1 LIRSQSTV
9 GDGRLRRR
17 SGRALVAVALVGAL
31 LSLMIVAGGPAG
43 AVTASRVST
52 ASTPPAEFC
61 TAFGEYYDAAFLV
74 QFITAFAQ
82 SLKPKAA
89 AKTRTSILLVLAPK
103 LQKLLGEMATTGAT
117 PLRAPFSKQAK
128 QFARGTQILR
138 AAGLSDAQIQTLA
151 DTPLHTTSATDDLL
165 GNTPITKKKLNAAV
179 DKFGKVGASVDP
191 TKTLTSAQRNRLGI
205 DGVSCG
211 VFPDPTVACTSIV
224 SADDVVAAA
233 GADATPQTTQG
244 CWWKGADA
252 PDGNPSGLGVDVDR
266 GTLAYDRIVGEGQGA
281 TPVAGVGDAAT
292 MLNGFQSFAD
302 FSSCGH
308 TLVTKAGDRTVTV
321 ALCPASG
328 EATPDRLAALA
339 RAVLARL

>member
-1 LIRSQSTV
+1 M
-9 GDGRLRRR
+9 GDGGPPRR
-17 SGRALVAVALVGAL
+17 GRRGQLVIALAAAL
-31 LSLMIVAGGPAG
+31 LSLPVLVGGPAG
-43 AVTASRVST
+43 AATAARVST

-61 TAFGEYYDAAFLV
+61 NAFGEYYDAAFLV

-89 AKTRTSILLVLAPK
+89 AKTRTSILLVLSPK
-103 LQKLLGEMATTGAT
+103 LQKLLGEMATTGST
-117 PLRAPFSKQAK
+117 PLRAPFAKQVK
-128 QFARGTQILR
+128 QFARGTQLLR
-138 AAGLSDAQIQTLA
+138 AAGLNDTQIKALA
-151 DTPLHTTSATDDLL
+151 DAPLHTTSATDDLL
-165 GNTPITKKKLNAAV
+165 GKTPITKKKLNAAV

-211 VFPDPTVACTSIV
+211 VFPDPSVACTALV
-224 SADDVVAAA
+224 PADDVAATA

-244 CWWKGADA
+244 CWWKGADG
-252 PDGNPSGLGVDVDR
+252 PDGNPLGLGVDVDR
-266 GTLAYDRIVGEGQGA
+266 GTLAYDRIVGAGKGA
-281 TPVAGVGDAAT
+281 TPVPGVGDAAT
-292 MLNGFQSFAD
+292 MLDGFQSFAD

-321 ALCPASG
+321 ALCPVSG

-339 RAVLARL
+339 RSVLARL